1 MKGIIFNLLEEVVTN
16 SYGVDTWDD
25 LLADTGLDGV
35 YTSLGSYPD
44 ENMPTLIAAASHRLG
59 QTQLEVL
66 RWFGQQAMPLLYAR
80 YPGFFDAQPSLR
92 PFLLS
97 VNTMIHP
104 EVLKIYPG
112 ASVPMFD
119 FRDAPDGGLL
129 MGYRSPRRLC
139 AMLQGFAEGAGKHF
153 NEPVVFDHRSCM
165 LNGDESCLCHIS
177 FVAPQVTSAC

>member
-1 MKGIIFNLLEEVVTN
+1 MKGIIFNLLEQVVTN
-16 SYGVDTWDD
+16 AYGEDTWDD
-25 LLADTGLDGV
+25 LLAEAELEGV

-44 ENMPTLIAAASHRLG
+44 ENLRALVALAAHRLG
-59 QTQLEVL
+59 KTQLEVL

-80 YPGFFDAQPSLR
+80 YPEFFDAQPSLR

-119 FRDAPDGGLL
+119 FRDASDGGLL

-139 AMLQGFAEGAGKHF
+139 AMLQGFTEGSAKHF
-153 NEPVVFDHRSCM
+153 GEPIVFEHRSCM
-165 LNGDESCLCHIS
+165 LHGDESCLCHIS
-177 FVAPQVTSAC
+177 FAPDQVPPSC